1 MHPAFDT
8 LVHQVSAALD
18 EDLGPEARDLTAE
31 LIPESHQAE
40 ARLICREPALVAGV
54 AWASETFRQV
64 DPSLEVTWHV
74 QDGDWVEAN
83 RLWCEVRG
91 NARSILTAERTA
103 MNFLQTLTGTAT
115 TTLAYRAAL
124 GPRDTLLLDTRK
136 TLPGLRLAQKYA
148 CTVGGATN
156 HRLGLYDAFLI
167 KENHIAAHGSITGA
181 VTAALDMELGVP
193 VEVEVE
199 SMAELDEA
207 LNAGATWIMLDNFSL
222 DQTREAVKLNQG
234 RARLEASGNVQL
246 NELETLADTG
256 VDAISVGAL
265 TKHLRACDLS
275 LRVEMSA

>member
-18 EDLGPEARDLTAE
+18 EDLGPDARDLTAE

-64 DPSLEVTWHV
+64 DPSVEVTWHV

-83 RLWCEVRG
+83 QLWCEIRG
-91 NARSILTAERTA
+91 HARSILTAERTA

-207 LNAGATWIMLDNFSL
+207 LQAGATWIMLDNFSL
-222 DQTREAVKLNQG
+222 DQTREAVELNQG

-265 TKHLRACDLS
+265 TKHVRACDLS

>member
-64 DPSLEVTWHV
+64 DPSLEVSWHV
-74 QDGDWVEAN
+74 RDGDWVEASQ
-83 RLWCEVRG
+83 LWCEIRG
-91 NARSILTAERTA
+91 NARAILTAERTA

-136 TLPGLRLAQKYA
+136 TIPGLRLAQKYA

-199 SMAELDEA
+199 SMTELEEA

>member
-1 MHPAFDT
+1 M
-8 LVHQVSAALD
+8 
-18 EDLGPEARDLTAE
+18 
-31 LIPESHQAE
+31 
-40 ARLICREPALVAGV
+40 
-54 AWASETFRQV
+54 
-64 DPSLEVTWHV
+64 
-74 QDGDWVEAN
+74 
-83 RLWCEVRG
+83 
-91 NARSILTAERTA
+91 
-103 MNFLQTLTGTAT
+103 
-115 TTLAYRAAL
+115 
-124 GPRDTLLLDTRK
+124 
-136 TLPGLRLAQKYA
+136 
-148 CTVGGATN
+148 GGATN

-207 LNAGATWIMLDNFSL
+207 LQAGATWIMLDNFSL

-246 NELETLADTG
+246 NELETPADTG

>member
-64 DPSLEVTWHV
+64 DPSLEVTWQV

-83 RLWCEVRG
+83 QLWCEIRG
-91 NARSILTAERTA
+91 HARSILTAERTA

-136 TLPGLRLAQKYA
+136 TIPGLRLAQKYA

-181 VTAALDMELGVP
+181 VSAALDMELGVP

-207 LNAGATWIMLDNFSL
+207 LKAGATWIMLDNFSL
-222 DQTREAVKLNQG
+222 DQTREAVELNQG

-265 TKHLRACDLS
+265 TKHVRACDLS

>member
-54 AWASETFRQV
+54 AWANETFRQV
-64 DPSLEVTWHV
+64 DPSLEVTWQV
-74 QDGDWVEAN
+74 QDGDWAEAN
-83 RLWCEVRG
+83 QLWCEIRG

-136 TLPGLRLAQKYA
+136 TIPGLRLAQKYA

-181 VTAALDMELGVP
+181 VTAALDMKLGVP

-207 LNAGATWIMLDNFSL
+207 LQAGATWIMLDNFSL
-222 DQTREAVKLNQG
+222 DQTREAVELNQG

-265 TKHLRACDLS
+265 TKHVRACDLS

>member
-18 EDLGPEARDLTAE
+18 EDLGPDARDLTAE

-64 DPSLEVTWHV
+64 DPSVEVTWHV

-83 RLWCEVRG
+83 QLWCEIRG
-91 NARSILTAERTA
+91 HARSILTAERTA

-207 LNAGATWIMLDNFSL
+207 LRAGATWIMLDNFSL
-222 DQTREAVKLNQG
+222 DQTREAVELNQG

-275 LRVEMSA
+275 LRVEVSA

>member
-1 MHPAFDT
+1 MHPAYDT

-18 EDLGPEARDLTAE
+18 EDLGPDARDLTAE

-64 DPSLEVTWHV
+64 DPSVEVTWHV

-83 RLWCEVRG
+83 QLWCEIRG
-91 NARSILTAERTA
+91 HARSILTAERTA

-181 VTAALDMELGVP
+181 VTAALNMELGVP

-207 LNAGATWIMLDNFSL
+207 LKAGATWIMLDNFSL
-222 DQTREAVKLNQG
+222 DQTREAVELNQG

-246 NELETLADTG
+246 DELETLADTG

>member
-18 EDLGPEARDLTAE
+18 EDLGPDARDLTAE

-64 DPSLEVTWHV
+64 DPSVEVTWHV

-83 RLWCEVRG
+83 QLWCEIRG
-91 NARSILTAERTA
+91 HARSILTAERTA

-115 TTLAYRAAL
+115 TALAYRAAL

-207 LNAGATWIMLDNFSL
+207 LKAGATWIMLDNFSL
-222 DQTREAVKLNQG
+222 DQTREAVELNQG

>member
-18 EDLGPEARDLTAE
+18 EDLGPDARDLTAE

-64 DPSLEVTWHV
+64 DPSVEVTWHV

-83 RLWCEVRG
+83 QLWCEIRG
-91 NARSILTAERTA
+91 HARSILTAERTA

-124 GPRDTLLLDTRK
+124 GSRDTLLLDTRK

-207 LNAGATWIMLDNFSL
+207 LKAGATWIMLDNFSL
-222 DQTREAVKLNQG
+222 DQTREAVELNQG

-246 NELETLADTG
+246 DELETLADTG

>member
-18 EDLGPEARDLTAE
+18 EDLGPETRDLTAE

>member
-18 EDLGPEARDLTAE
+18 EDLGPDARDLTAE

-64 DPSLEVTWHV
+64 DPSVEVTWHV

-83 RLWCEVRG
+83 QLWCEIRG
-91 NARSILTAERTA
+91 HARSILTAERTA

-181 VTAALDMELGVP
+181 VTAALNMELGVP

-207 LNAGATWIMLDNFSL
+207 LKAGATWIMLDNFSL
-222 DQTREAVKLNQG
+222 DQTREAVELNQG

>member
-31 LIPESHQAE
+31 LIPASHQAE
-40 ARLICREPALVAGV
+40 ARLICREPPWSRGSPGPVKPSDRWTPAGGHL
-54 AWASETFRQV
+54 A
-64 DPSLEVTWHV
+64 V

-83 RLWCEVRG
+83 QLWCEIRG

-136 TLPGLRLAQKYA
+136 TIPGLRLAQKYA

-207 LNAGATWIMLDNFSL
+207 LKAGATWIMLDNFSL
-222 DQTREAVKLNQG
+222 DQTREAVN
-234 RARLEASGNVQL
+234 
-246 NELETLADTG
+246 
-256 VDAISVGAL
+256 
-265 TKHLRACDLS
+265 
-275 LRVEMSA
+275 

>member
-40 ARLICREPALVAGV
+40 ARLICREPALVAGA

-64 DPSLEVTWHV
+64 DPSLEVTWQV

-83 RLWCEVRG
+83 QLWCEIQG

>member
-18 EDLGPEARDLTAE
+18 EDLGPDARDLTAE

-64 DPSLEVTWHV
+64 DPSVEVTWHV

-83 RLWCEVRG
+83 QLWCEIRG
-91 NARSILTAERTA
+91 HARSILTAERTA

-207 LNAGATWIMLDNFSL
+207 LKAGATWIMLDNFSL
-222 DQTREAVKLNQG
+222 DQTREAVELNQG

>member
-18 EDLGPEARDLTAE
+18 EDLGPDARDLTAE

-64 DPSLEVTWHV
+64 DPSVEVTWHV

-83 RLWCEVRG
+83 QLWCEIRG
-91 NARSILTAERTA
+91 HARSILTAERTA

-115 TTLAYRAAL
+115 TTLACRAAL

-207 LNAGATWIMLDNFSL
+207 LKAGATWIMLDNFSL
-222 DQTREAVKLNQG
+222 DQTREAVELNQG

>member
-54 AWASETFRQV
+54 AWANETFRQV
-64 DPSLEVTWHV
+64 DPSLEVTWQV
-74 QDGDWVEAN
+74 QDGDWAEAN
-83 RLWCEVRG
+83 QLWCEIRG

-136 TLPGLRLAQKYA
+136 TIPGLRLAQKYA

-207 LNAGATWIMLDNFSL
+207 LQAGATWIMLDNFSL
-222 DQTREAVKLNQG
+222 DQTREAVELNQG

-265 TKHLRACDLS
+265 TKHVRACDLS

>member
-1 MHPAFDT
+1 
-8 LVHQVSAALD
+8 
-18 EDLGPEARDLTAE
+18 
-31 LIPESHQAE
+31 
-40 ARLICREPALVAGV
+40 
-54 AWASETFRQV
+54 
-64 DPSLEVTWHV
+64 
-74 QDGDWVEAN
+74 
-83 RLWCEVRG
+83 
-91 NARSILTAERTA
+91 
-103 MNFLQTLTGTAT
+103 
-115 TTLAYRAAL
+115 
-124 GPRDTLLLDTRK
+124 
-136 TLPGLRLAQKYA
+136 
-148 CTVGGATN
+148 
-156 HRLGLYDAFLI
+156 
-167 KENHIAAHGSITGA
+167 
-181 VTAALDMELGVP
+181 MELGVP

>member
-1 MHPAFDT
+1 
-8 LVHQVSAALD
+8 
-18 EDLGPEARDLTAE
+18 
-31 LIPESHQAE
+31 
-40 ARLICREPALVAGV
+40 
-54 AWASETFRQV
+54 
-64 DPSLEVTWHV
+64 
-74 QDGDWVEAN
+74 
-83 RLWCEVRG
+83 
-91 NARSILTAERTA
+91 

-136 TLPGLRLAQKYA
+136 TIPGLRLAQKYA

-207 LNAGATWIMLDNFSL
+207 LQAGATWIMLDNFSL
-222 DQTREAVKLNQG
+222 DQTREAVELNQG

-265 TKHLRACDLS
+265 TKHVRACDLS

>member
-1 MHPAFDT
+1 MHPAFDS

-18 EDLGPEARDLTAE
+18 EDLGPETRDLTAE